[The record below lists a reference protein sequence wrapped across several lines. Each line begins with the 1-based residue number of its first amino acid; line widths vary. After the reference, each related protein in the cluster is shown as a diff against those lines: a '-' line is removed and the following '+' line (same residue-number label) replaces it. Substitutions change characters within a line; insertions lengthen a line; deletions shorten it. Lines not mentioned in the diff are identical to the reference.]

1 MFHGTRP
8 GWIEVIAGVM
18 FSGKSE
24 ELIRR
29 VRRAVIARK
38 QVQVFKSHLDA
49 RYAGL
54 YNVST
59 HDGITV
65 EAEPVD
71 SAAEIVQR
79 IRPATEVVAVD
90 EAQFLDEA
98 IVDVANTLADR
109 GVRVILA
116 GTDVDF
122 RGLPFGPMPT
132 LMCVAELVDKFQAI
146 CVVCGGPAGA
156 RGGSAWYRSAHRH
169 RQTIRRERAAA
180 RRRPRPRRA
189 ALQGDGR
196 RRGARGPECDRPSRG
211 AAPSRRA
218 ARRGESPGRPA
229 RRQR

>member
-59 HDGITV
+59 HDGI
-65 EAEPVD
+65 
-71 SAAEIVQR
+71 VQR

-98 IVDVANTLADR
+98 IVEVANGLADR

-146 CVVCGGPAGA
+146 CVVCGGPATRNQRLVNGKPATWDSPTIMVGGRESYEA
-156 RGGSAWYRSAHRH
+156 RCRH
-169 RQTIRRERAAA
+169 CHKVPKADEDQT
-180 RRRPRPRRA
+180 
-189 ALQGDGR
+189 ALL
-196 RRGARGPECDRPSRG
+196 
-211 AAPSRRA
+211 
-218 ARRGESPGRPA
+218 
-229 RRQR
+229 